1 MEINAHGDLPRA
13 GDYGAA
19 IHRGADGERKTVFTA
34 RRKLMKMLNY
44 ASLRRSSPRKFR
56 HIPAIRI
63 RVAETVC

>member
-1 MEINAHGDLPRA
+1 MEINAHGDLAHA

-19 IHRGADGERKTVFTA
+19 IHRGVDGERKTVFA
-34 RRKLMKMLNY
+34 AHRKLMKKLNY
-44 ASLRRSSPRKFR
+44 VSLPRSSPRQFR